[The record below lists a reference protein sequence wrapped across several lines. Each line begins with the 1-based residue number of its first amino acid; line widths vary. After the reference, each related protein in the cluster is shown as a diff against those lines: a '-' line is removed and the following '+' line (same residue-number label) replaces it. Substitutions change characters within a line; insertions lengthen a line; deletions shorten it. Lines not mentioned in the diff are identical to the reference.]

1 MNKKLSLLFL
11 SFALSAMVFTS
22 CGSGT
27 DDNSNNGDDTSSVD
41 NNGTKKNASFIFKS
55 VPSTAELAVMIKNAG
70 AIYDY
75 KLLNDVKNKDKYSST
90 TAKAMNLGVYGADCS
105 YASIFDQ
112 TNEMMFYIQC
122 AQSLAGA
129 IGASSA
135 FDDATLDRVSQ
146 NKSNHDS
153 VLSIMTDTYTVTD
166 EVLSEGGRSGVS
178 ALVVAGGW
186 IEGLYIATNLANT
199 TKNNSEIVKRI
210 AEQKNSL
217 KNLIE
222 LLQENEETDGVKAII
237 SGLKDIQAAYEKVD
251 ANTTAEV
258 KNTDEKN
265 KVTTLGG
272 GTQMTLNKEQLAQI
286 SKLVLDLRTTITK
299 P

>member
-1 MNKKLSLLFL
+1 MNKKLFLLFL
-11 SFALSAMVFTS
+11 PFALSALLFTS
-22 CGSGT
+22 CGSG
-27 DDNSNNGDDTSSVD
+27 DDSANNNGDDTTTVED
-41 NNGTKKNASFIFKS
+41 NTNKKNASFIFKS
-55 VPSTAELAVMIKNAG
+55 VPSTAELASMIKSAG

-75 KLLNDVKNKDKYSST
+75 KLLNDVKNKDKYTTT
-90 TAKAMNLGVYGADCS
+90 TAKALNLGVYGADCS

-122 AQSLAGA
+122 AQALAGS

-135 FDDATLDRVSQ
+135 FDDATLDRVSV

-153 VLSIMTDTYTVTD
+153 VLSIMTDTYTTTD

-186 IEGLYIATNLANT
+186 IEGLYIACNLANS
-199 TKNNSEIVKRI
+199 TKNNADIVKRI
-210 AEQKNSL
+210 AEQKGSL

-222 LLQENEETDGVKAII
+222 LLQENEETEGVKGVIDE
-237 SGLKDIQAAYEKVD
+237 LKDIQAVFEGVAQ
-251 ANTTAEV
+251 NTTAEV
-258 KNTDEKN
+258 KGTDEKN
-265 KVTTLGG
+265 KTTTLGG
-272 GTQMTLNKEQLAQI
+272 GSQMTLTAEQLADI
-286 SKLVLDLRTTITK
+286 SKLVNKLRTRIVT